1 MLTAKDIPINDR
13 LILVAKN
20 NRKSTYTDEVI
31 VELENLEQIDFSDY
45 NTIIIGDM
53 WELLSSANKE
63 QLAKLVDK
71 EKRVLATTVRIDF
84 DSLGID
90 LDLEKLHSTSMFPKT
105 LEFYN
110 IV

>member
-13 LILVAKN
+13 LILVTKN
-20 NRKSTYTDEVI
+20 NRKGTYPDEVI

-63 QLAKLVDK
+63 QLAKLVALIKDK
-71 EKRVLATTVRIDF
+71 EKRVLDTTVRIDF
-84 DSLGID
+84 
-90 LDLEKLHSTSMFPKT
+90 DLEKLHSTSMFPRTIK
-105 LEFYN
+105 FYN